1 MNTIQYVFF
10 LDYLGFLAFTNA
22 LLQTKSTMYQL
33 SSI

>member
-1 MNTIQYVFF
+1 MNTIQNVFF
-10 LDYLGFLAFTNA
+10 LDYLGFLAFTNV